1 MYYVQCTYAYFRT
14 ASFDNKPCLLL
25 RPPVKRVSVEAL
37 QYWANNPLDILFYK
51 LKQLDALAYFR
62 DWLGRYQA
70 GAGGPGESGAKCN
83 IRPSQQPGPGDWWAW
98 PALVWDL

>member
-37 QYWANNPLDILFYK
+37 QYWADNPLDILFYK

-62 DWLGRYQA
+62 DWLEGIRLVQA
-70 GAGGPGESGAKCN
+70 AQERVEQNAT
-83 IRPSQQPGPGDWWAW
+83 
-98 PALVWDL
+98 